1 MEPCGPGK
9 ENLGICILLGGAWCH
24 LRKAQVFLF
33 LLFVFGKHSWQNPRD
48 KEVRMPASVWQYH
61 LEGQIDSGSTVRSSR
76 PKYRVHQQPLLTL
89 QTAGR
94 PPRAPTLQRQCVLW
108 ICLAPLPG
116 PTPPGMGE
124 KGMRAKETEE
134 LNPYSGNQRT
144 GCPAEQALGEL
155 GTQTSCES
163 NFHIDGWE
171 AGWGADET
179 GE

>member
-1 MEPCGPGK
+1 M
-9 ENLGICILLGGAWCH
+9 
-24 LRKAQVFLF
+24 
-33 LLFVFGKHSWQNPRD
+33 
-48 KEVRMPASVWQYH
+48 
-61 LEGQIDSGSTVRSSR
+61 
-76 PKYRVHQQPLLTL
+76 
-89 QTAGR
+89 
-94 PPRAPTLQRQCVLW
+94 
-108 ICLAPLPG
+108 APLPG

-144 GCPAEQALGEL
+144 GCPAEQALGAL

-179 GE
+179 GEGGRREGGKANFLEC

>member
-1 MEPCGPGK
+1 
-9 ENLGICILLGGAWCH
+9 
-24 LRKAQVFLF
+24 
-33 LLFVFGKHSWQNPRD
+33 
-48 KEVRMPASVWQYH
+48 
-61 LEGQIDSGSTVRSSR
+61 
-76 PKYRVHQQPLLTL
+76 
-89 QTAGR
+89 
-94 PPRAPTLQRQCVLW
+94 
-108 ICLAPLPG
+108 
-116 PTPPGMGE
+116 
-124 KGMRAKETEE
+124 MRAKETEE